1 MTIKQLRYIV
11 AVTDNQ
17 FNISQTAEKL
27 FVSQPGISKQ
37 IKLLE
42 ESLGCEIF
50 VRNGKALHRL
60 SEKGQQIVD
69 QARIVMTEYDNLKS
83 IAQTETYQQHTTL
96 SIATTPT
103 QATYVLPDAL
113 AAFHQ
118 KHKDIQLRIH
128 EGTTDQLI
136 DIANNR
142 EADCVIF
149 SGINHRL
156 QRQWMPHLLMIP
168 CYEWYQHLLCPSD
181 SPLTKKETISTQDIA
196 NNAIITYPASK
207 RQTSAVELLLEAQ
220 QLPVN
225 LFATANDPRTIKD
238 YVSKKMGIG
247 IIAPMAFNPSADKG
261 LTSISLAHLL
271 PKCTTVIGVERHNLL
286 KPHVYDFIKFFAP
299 HLAVSD
305 IEKAISNEDDFY
317 PSKSKLPDQIG
328 TWEI

>member
-42 ESLGCEIF
+42 VSLGCEIF

-113 AAFHQ
+113 AH
-118 KHKDIQLRIH
+118 
-128 EGTTDQLI
+128 
-136 DIANNR
+136 
-142 EADCVIF
+142 
-149 SGINHRL
+149 
-156 QRQWMPHLLMIP
+156 
-168 CYEWYQHLLCPSD
+168 
-181 SPLTKKETISTQDIA
+181 
-196 NNAIITYPASK
+196 
-207 RQTSAVELLLEAQ
+207 
-220 QLPVN
+220 
-225 LFATANDPRTIKD
+225 
-238 YVSKKMGIG
+238 
-247 IIAPMAFNPSADKG
+247 
-261 LTSISLAHLL
+261 
-271 PKCTTVIGVERHNLL
+271 
-286 KPHVYDFIKFFAP
+286 FIKNTRIFNCVFM
-299 HLAVSD
+299 
-305 IEKAISNEDDFY
+305 KAQRIS
-317 PSKSKLPDQIG
+317 
-328 TWEI
+328 